1 MSRKPPLQALLLA
14 SLAVAA
20 IGGAMVLASGTTPGQ
35 AEDHSASSIP
45 TVPRN
50 PKAEAASAT
59 TPPAPAP
66 TPRPWNARTPADVLA
81 NLPKDSFFAAA
92 MTGLSSGADPD
103 PRAVGQTPVL
113 GTPIYVRALA
123 AGDRNEY
130 LVPVKVGTTTI
141 AIMKIA
147 LDSDGFG
154 QLEAVRGWSTA
165 PDFPATSQA
174 AALAL
179 ASIGGDPAT
188 SAELVW
194 TYLRGTADELSPFW
208 RLTRASGSVFLLFED
223 GTLISASGF

>member
-1 MSRKPPLQALLLA
+1 MGRRPLLQVVLVTGLATAAIVSGALLA
-14 SLAVAA
+14 SR
-20 IGGAMVLASGTTPGQ
+20 TPSQ
-35 AEDHSASSIP
+35 ADDKSSSP
-45 TVPRN
+45 APATPSN
-50 PKAEAASAT
+50 PKLEAASAN
-59 TPPAPAP
+59 TPPPPAP

-81 NLPKDSFFAAA
+81 NLPKDSFFAAT

-103 PRAVGQTPVL
+103 PRAVGKTPVL

-141 AIMKIA
+141 AIMMIA
-147 LDSDGFG
+147 LDADGFG
-154 QLEAVRGWSTA
+154 QLTTVRGWSAA
-165 PDFPATSQA
+165 PDFPATSQT
-174 AALAL
+174 AALAR
-179 ASIGGDPAT
+179 ASAVGDPAT

-208 RLTRASGSVFLLFED
+208 RLTRASGSVFLLFEN